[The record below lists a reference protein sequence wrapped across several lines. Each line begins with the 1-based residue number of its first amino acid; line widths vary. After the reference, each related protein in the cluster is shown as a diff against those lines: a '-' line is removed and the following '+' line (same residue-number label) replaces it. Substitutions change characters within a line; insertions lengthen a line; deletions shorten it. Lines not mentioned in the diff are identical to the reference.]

1 MKEQG
6 KSGEQIYIWCNVS
19 MILNISAKKKSVEDT

>member
-19 MILNISAKKKSVEDT
+19 MILNISAKKNL